1 MSECEYCK
9 FRDEHAC
16 SSQRNMYKE
25 ADFEDKHLRFL
36 IAGLMRQDSG
46 YELTIG
52 IGLPDIVYQR
62 GIAINYCPM
71 CGRKLEEEK

>member
-9 FRDEHAC
+9 FRDKYAY
-16 SSQRNMYKE
+16 SSQLKMYE
-25 ADFEDKHLRFL
+25 ETNFADKHLRFL
-36 IAGLMRQDSG
+36 LVGLMRQDSG
-46 YELTIG
+46 HELTVS

-71 CGRKLEEEK
+71 CGRKLEDEK